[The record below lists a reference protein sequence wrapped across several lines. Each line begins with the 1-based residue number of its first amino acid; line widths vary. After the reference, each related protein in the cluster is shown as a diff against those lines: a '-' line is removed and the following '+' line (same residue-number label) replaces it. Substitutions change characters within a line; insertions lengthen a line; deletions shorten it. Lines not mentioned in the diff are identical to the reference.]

1 MITIAPHG
9 APYTGPSEM
18 RISGGRNLMAAK
30 IEQLVK
36 AFWGNTDGVILPYV
50 TVMLVVIVGVSVLAL
65 DGSRYMSLQ
74 TQLQNGADALALAG
88 AAELDRT
95 PTAIE
100 RANKAI
106 GFRCEANSSTCQPI
120 VDEHALVSNWSSFGS
135 GSDRKVR
142 VTGIRFLRS
151 LPVRDSDPILPPNVT
166 IDPTQAAFVEVTVKP
181 IGLPTILPASFF
193 GGANFLTVGAQAV
206 AGFDQVVCDFT
217 PIFIC
222 NPFEIPGMTYQQA
235 TTALVNASHDPES
248 QRRLIRL
255 AGTQEKTGAF
265 GRGDFGYLT
274 PTTGSLP
281 TNFCGPIA
289 GGGIGQA
296 MAASR
301 PPTCLRLS
309 GVDLQSGNDQ
319 SAMDGLNTR
328 FDIYANGFDS
338 CKENYVADVNVRK
351 GYITLGNANWCDA
364 NPSGNNWPI
373 ADEFAAALP
382 VDRNMILT
390 KDDEQ
395 TEDQATQ
402 GQATQGQARVLDP
415 TVAIGNGTWDCAGYW
430 RVAHFAGPGRDLA
443 PPGCNDA
450 ATISRYS
457 VYQYEFNYISDRS
470 PGLEIGAPQC
480 NPLGIKNRR
489 VLNAA
494 IINCGSSPVAVRR
507 NARDVPVAGFGQFF
521 LTLPATVRTG
531 PYAEFLGLIKPTDSV
546 NHDTV
551 QLYR

>member
-1 MITIAPHG
+1 MVVAT
-9 APYTGPSEM
+9 
-18 RISGGRNLMAAK
+18 
-30 IEQLVK
+30 IEQSVK
-36 AFWGNTDGVILPYV
+36 AFLRDTDGIILPYV

-65 DGSRYMSLQ
+65 DGSRYLSLQ

-95 PTAIE
+95 PTGIE

-106 GFRCEANSSTCQPI
+106 GFRCAANSSTCQPI
-120 VDEHALVSNWSSFGS
+120 EGGHGLVSNWSLFGS
-135 GSDRKVR
+135 GPDRNVR
-142 VTGIRFLRS
+142 VAGIKFLRS
-151 LPVRDSDPILPPNVT
+151 LPVRDSDPILPGNVT
-166 IDPTQAAFVEVTVKP
+166 SDPTQAAFVEVTVKP

-193 GGANFLTVGAQAV
+193 GGSNLLTVGAQAV

-222 NPFEIPGMTYQQA
+222 NPFETQGMTYQQA
-235 TTALVNASHDPES
+235 TTALVNASHDPAS

-255 AGTQEKTGAF
+255 AGTQENSGTF

-289 GGGIGQA
+289 GAGIGQA

-309 GVDLQSGNDQ
+309 GVDLQPADNQ
-319 SAMDGLNTR
+319 VAMDGLNTR
-328 FDIYANGFDS
+328 FDIYSSDFES
-338 CKENYVADVNVRK
+338 CKANYVADVNVRK
-351 GYITLGNANWCDA
+351 GYKTLGNANWCDA
-364 NPSGNNWPI
+364 SPSGSNWPI
-373 ADEFAAALP
+373 ADAYVAALP
-382 VDRNMILT
+382 VDQNMILGN
-390 KDDEQ
+390 
-395 TEDQATQ
+395 EDNESNEEDAETQ
-402 GQATQGQARVLDP
+402 GQVRALNRS
-415 TVAIGNGTWDCAGYW
+415 VAIGNGTWDCAGYW
-430 RVAHFAGPGRDLA
+430 KVAHFRGPGRDLS
-443 PPGCNDA
+443 PPGCDDA

-480 NPLGIKNRR
+480 NPLGIKYRR
-489 VLNAA
+489 ILNAA
-494 IINCGSSPVAVRR
+494 IINCGSSPVSVRR

-521 LTLPATVRTG
+521 LTLPATARAG

-546 NHDTV
+546 NHDMV